1 MYESKGKASPILYSY
16 LVDGVT
22 ISINRYHVGAVGLFG
37 GSTMNKIKYHGGI
50 GSLNVPLSIE
60 HYVSPG
66 RLLLGSSWL
75 LFFKVNKTKK
85 KAFIIS
91 CKGKLWKKESFSY
104 LENPFWQQNT
114 SLFSPF
120 HQSDGKS
127 AFDHCV
133 STIKSPE
140 RKSALVAEE
149 IIHWLYKIWTELLGA
164 ETWSLHSLQWPSSSS
179 LVSSLLHFSMMF
191 IL

>member
-85 KAFIIS
+85 KGFHHFLQRQIM
-91 CKGKLWKKESFSY
+91 KKRVIF
-104 LENPFWQQNT
+104 L
-114 SLFSPF
+114 L
-120 HQSDGKS
+120 GKS
-127 AFDHCV
+127 LLTAEHFFV
-133 STIKSPE
+133 FTLSPV
-140 RKSALVAEE
+140 RWEE
-149 IIHWLYKIWTELLGA
+149 CF
-164 ETWSLHSLQWPSSSS
+164 WSLRINHQITWEEKCIGGRGDYP
-179 LVSSLLHFSMMF
+179 V
-191 IL
+191 IV

>member
-85 KAFIIS
+85 KRLSSFLAKANYEKKSHFPTWKIPFDSRTLLCFHPFTSQMGRVLLIIAYQPS
-91 CKGKLWKKESFSY
+91 NHLRGKVHWWPRRLSTDCIKYGRSFWGLKREACTLS
-104 LENPFWQQNT
+104 NG
-114 SLFSPF
+114 
-120 HQSDGKS
+120 H
-127 AFDHCV
+127 H
-133 STIKSPE
+133 
-140 RKSALVAEE
+140 
-149 IIHWLYKIWTELLGA
+149 H
-164 ETWSLHSLQWPSSSS
+164 H
-179 LVSSLLHFSMMF
+179 H
-191 IL
+191 